1 MYGHGILTGA
11 LATYLANYIQK
22 HLWIAYVGLV
32 FILLVAIQLVIGG
45 LAGKISVNGLAKI
58 IKISFLKNTKTKK
71 IRAIA
76 PRLLKRTFR
85 REFKCSR

>member
-1 MYGHGILTGA
+1 VTPHP
-11 LATYLANYIQK
+11 
-22 HLWIAYVGLV
+22 
-32 FILLVAIQLVIGG
+32 VAIIEE
-45 LAGKISVNGLAKI
+45 LAGKISVKGLAKI
-58 IKISFLKNTKTKK
+58 RKISFLKNTKTKK